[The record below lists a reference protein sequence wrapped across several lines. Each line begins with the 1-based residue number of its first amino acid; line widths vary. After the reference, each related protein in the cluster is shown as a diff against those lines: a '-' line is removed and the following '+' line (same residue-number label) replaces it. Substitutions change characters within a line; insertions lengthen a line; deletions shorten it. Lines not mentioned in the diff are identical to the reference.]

1 MYEPLNYYKMKK
13 NIILGLISLLFLSCS
28 KDDESSNTGT
38 YVLTS
43 ITTDDAVDF
52 NNDGNNSKNFISESG
67 CPSDSKIILSENG
80 SFIYQI
86 QLAEVS
92 LNNNGGTTTSYSVN
106 CVAPSAFPG
115 TWTEIGPNLI
125 LTIENESQQFIKNG
139 NTISFYGSDFIEYL
153 DNTSGTTQVNSIGA
167 TLVFTKI

>member
-1 MYEPLNYYKMKK
+1 MKK
-13 NIILGLISLLFLSCS
+13 IVILGLFSFLLLSCS
-28 KDDESSNTGT
+28 KDDESSTPGT

-52 NNDGNNSKNFISESG
+52 NNDGNNTKNFIAETG
-67 CPSDSKIILSENG
+67 CPSDSKVILSDNG

-86 QLAEVS
+86 QIAEIN
-92 LNNNGGTTTSYSVN
+92 LNNNGGTTNSYSVD

-115 TWTEIGPNLI
+115 TWTEIGPNLL
-125 LTIENESQQFIKNG
+125 LTVENQSEQFIKNG

-153 DNTSGTTQVNSIGA
+153 DNTTGTTQIKSIGA